1 MTLRMNMDNVN
12 QFKDVTKILSE
23 RSTFFSNGPPSDGVL
38 KALKNNAVYN
48 KLIELKKYF
57 QQFIDNPAASA
68 TDQADADSYMK
79 ILNPILTKFEVYR
92 AEHPT
97 ELVGGRKKRRTKKIN
112 NNNRRKTRRGRGRGR
127 KTNRRR

>member
-1 MTLRMNMDNVN
+1 MALRMNIDNVN
-12 QFKDVTKILSE
+12 QFKDVTKLIVE
-23 RSTFFSNGPPSDGVL
+23 RTSFFSNGPPNEGVL
-38 KALKNNAVYN
+38 KVLKNNAAYN

-92 AEHPT
+92 AAHPT
-97 ELVGGRKKRRTKKIN
+97 ELIGGRKKRRTKKVN
-112 NNNRRKTRRGRGRGR
+112 NNNRRKTRRGRGR
-127 KTNRRR
+127 KTKRR